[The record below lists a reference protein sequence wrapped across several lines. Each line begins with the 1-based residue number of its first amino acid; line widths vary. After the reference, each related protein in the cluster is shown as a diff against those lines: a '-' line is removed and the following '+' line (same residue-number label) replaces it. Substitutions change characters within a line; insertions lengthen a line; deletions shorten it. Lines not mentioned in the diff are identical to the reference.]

1 MLLSHVLSLEGR
13 KRRERRVINIPSG
26 SGTGDFEGLIRI
38 EVGQEDSYLCR
49 WMPHKTLSTTG
60 KTERAEKQRTKKKSR
75 QTLSTFCL
83 DFGWIQGDGIEG
95 LQRAGWIEATQRA
108 KNARKGA

>member
-1 MLLSHVLSLEGR
+1 MDRKEIFSTRTVTVEEAVQVIRNGDRVVFSQGAGIPQVVPEELL
-13 KRRERRVINIPSG
+13 KR
-26 SGTGDFEGLIRI
+26 
-38 EVGQEDSYLCR
+38 
-49 WMPHKTLSTTG
+49 MPHKTLSTTG
-60 KTERAEKQRTKKKSR
+60 KTERAEKQRTEKKSR

>member
-1 MLLSHVLSLEGR
+1 MPLSHVLPLREEREEG
-13 KRRERRVINIPSG
+13 KGESISPLGAEQGTLRE
-26 SGTGDFEGLIRI
+26 LIRI

>member
-1 MLLSHVLSLEGR
+1 MKRIISAIVLMLSC
-13 KRRERRVINIPSG
+13 INTYAQLGYQYG
-26 SGTGDFEGLIRI
+26 SE
-38 EVGQEDSYLCR
+38 Y
-49 WMPHKTLSTTG
+49 MPHKTLSTTG
-60 KTERAEKQRTKKKSR
+60 KTERAEKQRTEKKSR

-95 LQRAGWIEATQRA
+95 LQRAGWIEISQRA

>member
-1 MLLSHVLSLEGR
+1 MTFDYDVVFFEEFVDDIIALQFY
-13 KRRERRVINIPSG
+13 RRES
-26 SGTGDFEGLIRI
+26 
-38 EVGQEDSYLCR
+38 LCSLLFILSALKYR
-49 WMPHKTLSTTG
+49 LSMPHKSLSTKG
-60 KTERAEKQRTKKKSR
+60 KTERTEKQRTEKKSR

-95 LQRAGWIEATQRA
+95 LQRADWIEATQRA

>member
-1 MLLSHVLSLEGR
+1 ML
-13 KRRERRVINIPSG
+13 
-26 SGTGDFEGLIRI
+26 RI

-60 KTERAEKQRTKKKSR
+60 KTENTERQGCEKKRR
-75 QTLSTFCL
+75 QTFSTFCL
-83 DFGWIQGDGIEG
+83 DFGWIRGDGIGG
-95 LQRAGWIEATQRA
+95 LQRAGWIETSQRA

>member
-1 MLLSHVLSLEGR
+1 MSA
-13 KRRERRVINIPSG
+13 
-26 SGTGDFEGLIRI
+26 F
-38 EVGQEDSYLCR
+38 
-49 WMPHKTLSTTG
+49 MPHKTLSTTG